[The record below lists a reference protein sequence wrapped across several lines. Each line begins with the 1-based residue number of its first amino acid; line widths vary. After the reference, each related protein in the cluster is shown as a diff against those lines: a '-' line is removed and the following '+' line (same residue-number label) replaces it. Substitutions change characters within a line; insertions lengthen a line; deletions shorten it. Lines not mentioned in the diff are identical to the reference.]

1 MVTKIVA
8 ITTVAWMRLRL
19 SRGEIWSATSW
30 HSKRKPSNRSTVTR
44 QMDSKIMVMG
54 SRSKKGKKKRMR
66 RRTFTS

>member
-1 MVTKIVA
+1 
-8 ITTVAWMRLRL
+8 MRLRL

-30 HSKRKPSNRSTVTR
+30 HSKRKPPSNRSTVTR